1 MEWTLPLTTCVP
13 WVSGI
18 SALGL
23 GDGRKVSSVCGWW
36 PGWGGQ
42 PRGCNVKVLRPVSE
56 VQVPLLGGREGVPER
71 FSAEPVYA
79 VRQAVLKPA
88 GTRHRGPRGTG
99 PLSRAPTVGGGL

>member
-1 MEWTLPLTTCVP
+1 MLAEF
-13 WVSGI
+13 
-18 SALGL
+18 
-23 GDGRKVSSVCGWW
+23 WW